1 MEESLLYIQRI
12 KAMYQSRTFSKSDR
26 LIADYILA
34 HPTCVASTTAAELG
48 EVTRDEL
55 CNGGPFLPEAGVF
68 RSC

>member
-34 HPTCVASTTAAELG
+34 HPTCVASTTAAGSWGFPVL
-48 EVTRDEL
+48 L
-55 CNGGPFLPEAGVF
+55 I
-68 RSC
+68 